1 MTKRNLALLLCM
13 LCCIPSF
20 AQSVQTPVLDTS
32 RLETYIVADVSLR
45 QMRQLDSLFHVDYA
59 AKTDEDC
66 ATVRMCLAK
75 REYADFLALGIP
87 FTVPAQSR
95 TAVRMAH
102 SYEQF
107 VASWNRYPDY
117 NTYLSILD
125 TFQQRYPDFC
135 RIETLIDHTP
145 GGHSLRIAH
154 ISNNLS
160 DRGEKPAFLYTS
172 TMHGDEVTGYYV
184 LLRLINHLLANYSV
198 DERVRGL
205 VDSIDIWICPLENPD
220 GTFRTSNDSLNE
232 SPYSTRL
239 NYYGEDLNRSYP
251 QIGEPLARNRNRQP
265 EVQAM
270 MDLAAQCRFTMS
282 ANLHGGAEVFNY
294 PWDLWTTDERAIADH
309 QWWELVGSRFA
320 ATCHETDSYYMTDL
334 DNGITEG
341 GDWYAISGSRQ
352 DYFNYFAGCREA
364 TIEISANKVTS
375 SNALNR
381 IWLKLKAPLLDYM
394 NESLYGIRGVVT
406 DTLTGE
412 AIEAKVFIQNHD
424 RDSTHTYSLLPY
436 GNYHRPVK
444 AGTYTVTFSAPD
456 YQSKTLTITVNDRQT
471 TCIDVQLMPL
481 NSHIPETDAPAFVLF
496 PNPSSGILFVTSMA
510 MPPHLFDFLIFDSQG
525 RQIYRAELE
534 SGTSTLNISSLS
546 AGVYVIHIMDGS
558 SRIYQT
564 KIVKR

>member
-1 MTKRNLALLLCM
+1 MEKRILALLLCSV
-13 LCCIPSF
+13 CAVSSF
-20 AQSVQTPVLDTS
+20 AQLVQTSALDTS
-32 RLETYIVADVSLR
+32 RLETYIVADVNLR

-59 AKTDEDC
+59 ARTDEDC

-87 FTVPAQSR
+87 FTVPAQKR
-95 TAVRMAH
+95 AAVRMAH
-102 SYEQF
+102 SYEQLA
-107 VASWNRYPDY
+107 ASWNCYPDY
-117 NTYLSILD
+117 NTYLATLD
-125 TFQQRYPDFC
+125 TFQQRYPDLC
-135 RIETLIDHTP
+135 RIETLLENTP

-160 DRGEKPAFLYTS
+160 ERGEKPAFLYTS

-184 LLRLINHLLANYSV
+184 LLRLINHLLDNYETDESV
-198 DERVRGL
+198 RTL

-220 GTFRTSNDSLNE
+220 GTFRSGNDSLNQ

-239 NYYGEDLNRSYP
+239 NYNGEDLNRSYP
-251 QIGEPLARNRNRQP
+251 QIGEPPARNRNREP

-270 MDLAAQCRFTMS
+270 MDLAAQRRFTMS

-294 PWDLWTTDERAIADH
+294 PWDLWTTDERAIADL

-320 ATCHETDSYYMTDL
+320 ASCHEVDRYYMTDL

-364 TIEISANKVTS
+364 TIEVSENKVPS
-375 SNALNR
+375 SNSLNR
-381 IWLKLKAPLLDYM
+381 YWRNLKTSLLNYM
-394 NESLYGIRGVVT
+394 KESLYGIRGIVT
-406 DTLTGE
+406 DTLTGA

-424 RDSTHTYSLLPY
+424 RDSTHTYSLLPH
-436 GNYHRPVK
+436 GNYHRPIK
-444 AGTYTVTFSAPD
+444 AGTYNVTFSAPE
-456 YQSKTLTITVNDRQT
+456 YQSKTLAISVTDRQT

-546 AGVYVIHIMDGS
+546 AGVYVIHILDGN

-564 KIVKR
+564 KIVKK